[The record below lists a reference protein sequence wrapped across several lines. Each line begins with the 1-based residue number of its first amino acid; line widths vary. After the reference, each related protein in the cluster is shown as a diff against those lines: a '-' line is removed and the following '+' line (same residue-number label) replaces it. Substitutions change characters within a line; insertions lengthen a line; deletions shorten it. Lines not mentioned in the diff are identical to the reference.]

1 MLKPSS
7 PLVGCNTN
15 VRHRGRVFHIQTED
29 SGARYAHVMTHLF
42 MDGGRILKSVKASYS
57 EYLDQPQASDIVRE
71 LMKRQHKA
79 MFMSLRDGAFDGQL
93 DPSTAASGA
102 ERPCELA
109 SSDPAP
115 STLDG
120 PGLDFDAP
128 ERATDVDRESP
139 VFRTSDL
146 PPPPPNLFCDPSAL
160 AVASAKPRPMPRPFG
175 AELITDRSLDQ
186 VILEYLAET
195 KRSG

>member
-57 EYLDQPQASDIVRE
+57 EYLDHPQLSDVVGE

-79 MFMSLRDGAFDGQL
+79 MFMSLRDGAFDAQL
-93 DPSTAASGA
+93 DPSAAVSEAG
-102 ERPCELA
+102 RPCELT

-115 STLDG
+115 ATLDDA
-120 PGLDFDAP
+120 GLDF
-128 ERATDVDRESP
+128 ERATDVDREAP
-139 VFRTSDL
+139 FFRTSEL
-146 PPPPPNLFCDPSAL
+146 PPPPPNLFCDQSAM

-175 AELITDRSLDQ
+175 AELITDRSLDE
-186 VILEYLAET
+186 VILDYLAET
-195 KRSG
+195 KSSG